1 VEKKALGRGLEA
13 LLPHAAKAEPAY
25 STAQDVQ
32 EIPLQHIIPNRYQP
46 RTTFSDDDISQ
57 LSESI
62 KQNGL
67 LQPII
72 VRRRG
77 DGIYEL
83 IAGER
88 RFRAAKMAGL
98 PKIRAIVRNSTDEQ
112 AMELALV
119 ENVQRQDLNPMEAAR
134 AYHRL
139 ITEFGFT
146 QETVAQRI
154 GKDRSSIANIARLI
168 HLPPDI
174 QGLVESGQLTTG
186 HAKVL
191 LGLSTADAQHRLAQQ
206 VVREQLSVRQA
217 EKLAAGLFHPKR
229 KSKAQKPYTD
239 LEERLQRRLGTRVS
253 VVKGRKGGKLV
264 LHYFGPEELERLV
277 EILLA

>member
-1 VEKKALGRGLEA
+1 MEKKALGRGLEA
-13 LLPHAAKAEPAY
+13 LLPHTAKPESTY
-25 STAQDVQ
+25 STQDVQ
-32 EIPLQHIIPNRYQP
+32 ELLLEHIIPNRYQP
-46 RTTFSDDDISQ
+46 RTTFSEDELSQ
-57 LSESI
+57 LAESI

-67 LQPII
+67 LQPIL

-88 RFRAAKMAGL
+88 RFRAAKLAGL
-98 PKIRAIVRNSTDEQ
+98 SKIRAIVRNSTDKQ

-139 ITEFGFT
+139 IAEFGFT

-168 HLPPDI
+168 HLPPDL
-174 QGLVESGQLTTG
+174 QALVESGQLTTG

-191 LGLSTADAQHRLAQQ
+191 LGLPTADAQHRVAQQ
-206 VVREQLSVRQA
+206 IIREQLSVRQA
-217 EKLAAGLFHPKR
+217 EKLATGLSHAKR
-229 KSKAQKPYTD
+229 KSKAPKPYVD

-253 VVKGRKGGKLV
+253 VLKGRKGGKLV
-264 LHYFGPEELERLV
+264 LHYFGPEELDRLV